1 MKKRLTIIVSVILV
15 IFVVVVGVSFLQK
28 RAKKRVDDIINNANP
43 TKESTTTS
51 TTSTTT
57 TTKQTCNHNLVDTVY
72 KEAKPGL
79 NGIIHSACTKCDFFE
94 LKEIP
99 PLPDAFELTIVDK
112 YTHQDEQY
120 KYILFD
126 VQIKNVSDK
135 TISMIEGNLTVIGT
149 HLVVILCEFNDLS
162 IAPGETVTLTGY
174 NVKFDPEDSKN
185 TYFSGVY
192 DTPFEEMTFE
202 FELSD
207 IICE

>member
-1 MKKRLTIIVSVILV
+1 MKKRLTIIISVILV
-15 IFVVVVGVSFLQK
+15 VFVAIAGVSFLQK
-28 RAKKRVDDIINNANP
+28 RAKKRVDDMINNTNP
-43 TKESTTTS
+43 TEISTS

-57 TTKQTCNHNLVDTVY
+57 TKKECKHNLVETVY

-79 NGIIHSACTKCDFFE
+79 KGIIYSACTKCDFFE

-112 YTHQDEQY
+112 YTHRDEQY

-135 TISMIEGNLTVIGT
+135 TISMIKGNLTVIGT
-149 HLVVILCEFNDLS
+149 YLVVILCEFNDLN
-162 IAPGETVTLTGY
+162 IAPGETITLTGY
-174 NVKFDPEDSKN
+174 NVHFDPEDSKN
-185 TYFSGVY
+185 TYFNGVY
-192 DTPFEEMTFE
+192 DTPFEEIMFE

-207 IICE
+207 IVCK